1 MQTFETGNPMKNN
14 LDNIDY
20 IERKAI
26 RKSRNG
32 EPFVLRGRK
41 YRLIPD
47 PEGVSQTQICDVIC
61 AFGAHNESAW
71 GACSACPCMNNKH
84 IEEIKD

>member
-1 MQTFETGNPMKNN
+1 MKNN

-32 EPFVLRGRK
+32 EPFVLRGRT
-41 YRLIPD
+41 YRLVAD
-47 PEGVSQTQICDVIC
+47 PEGISQTQICDVIC

-71 GACSACPCMNNKH
+71 GACASCPCMNNKH

>member
-1 MQTFETGNPMKNN
+1 MKNN
-14 LDNIDY
+14 LDNIDR
-20 IERKAI
+20 IERAAI
-26 RKSRNG
+26 RESRNG

-41 YRLIPD
+41 YRLVPD
-47 PEGVSQTQICDVIC
+47 PEGVSQTQICDDIC

>member
-1 MQTFETGNPMKNN
+1 MKNN
-14 LDNIDY
+14 LDNINY

-41 YRLIPD
+41 YRLVAD
-47 PEGVSQTQICDVIC
+47 PEGISQTQICDVIC
-61 AFGAHNESAW
+61 AFGARNESA
-71 GACSACPCMNNKH
+71 
-84 IEEIKD
+84 